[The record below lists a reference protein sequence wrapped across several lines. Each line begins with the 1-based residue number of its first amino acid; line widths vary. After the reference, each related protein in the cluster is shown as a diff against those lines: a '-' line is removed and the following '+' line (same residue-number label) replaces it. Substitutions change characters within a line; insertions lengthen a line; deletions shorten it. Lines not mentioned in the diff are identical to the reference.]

1 MGMFTLEVSGRPV
14 ACIRAETAD
23 EAEQSL
29 DDPWFRDGLLG
40 LSEEERPV
48 WRGDADVRV
57 REASPEELGLIAP
70 RLGGNDEATFIL
82 LPGGNAPQPDS
93 HPRILASRVEHTPA
107 FNRAGEHIGHIAD
120 LSIDRRSGQVVYALM
135 SFGGFLGIG
144 KRFHPVPWQTL
155 RYEPALAGYIVPLTK
170 DDLKGA
176 PHYDA
181 DELRE
186 LGGAREDPF
195 GAHVLEYYGRYGPP
209 MI

>member
-1 MGMFTLEVSGRPV
+1 MGMFTLEVAGCPV
-14 ACIRAETAD
+14 ACIRAETHDKAQQ
-23 EAEQSL
+23 AL

-40 LSEEERPV
+40 IGEAGRPV
-48 WRGDADVRV
+48 WGGDADVRI
-57 REASPEELGLIAP
+57 REASPEELSLIAEQP
-70 RLGGNDEATFIL
+70 GRTDEATFIP
-82 LPGGNAPQPDS
+82 LPGLNPQAAG
-93 HPRILASRVEHTPA
+93 HRMILASRVEHTPA
-107 FNRAGEHIGHIAD
+107 YNQAGEQIGHIAD

-155 RYEPALAGYIVPLTK
+155 RYEPRLAGYVVTLSK
-170 DDLKGA
+170 EDLEGA

-195 GAHVLEYYGRYGPP
+195 GPHVMQYYGRFGPP
-209 MI
+209 VI